1 MTNSYTKKKKK
12 RKKKIFKKLVFQ
24 LVWKKVTES
33 FQCDTRWTRLGY
45 DSAIT
50 KIRGR
55 EKRAGWNLAY
65 WRAMKAKRATINI
78 EPPRE
83 MHTPIRANEIPSH
96 GERIRSFKNAGLT
109 GSLFDLLLAESSV
122 GKIHFR
128 KRVIPLFASLLLP
141 FLKKTQ

>member
-1 MTNSYTKKKKK
+1 MTNSYTKKKK
-12 RKKKIFKKLVFQ
+12 RKKRFSKNSCFNSFEKKWRSLFNATRDG
-24 LVWKKVTES
+24 LGWVTIPPL
-33 FQCDTRWTRLGY
+33 R
-45 DSAIT
+45 